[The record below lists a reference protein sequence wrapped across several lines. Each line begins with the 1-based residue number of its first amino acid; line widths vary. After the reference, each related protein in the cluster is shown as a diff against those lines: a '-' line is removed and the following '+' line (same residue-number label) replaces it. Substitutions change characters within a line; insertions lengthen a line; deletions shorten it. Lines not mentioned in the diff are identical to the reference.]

1 MRAAHLGAQRPHRAG
16 TDHAEAARPCQ
27 RVKVKVPLGV
37 GQGHSEGGGGERV
50 KFRLTEGYSQPTCRC
65 QYETLNGGFP
75 G

>member
-50 KFRLTEGYSQPTCRC
+50 SSGSRKDILKRPTAASTRR
-65 QYETLNGGFP
+65 
-75 G
+75 